1 MWSTW
6 CRIVEWNYNYA
17 PKPHILASWVIYD
30 LQQGFL
36 VVFFHSKALRCS
48 SIWWFSCGGRVVVAC
63 FRSALFVLRGG
74 HGAVPQGSEMG
85 VMWVVWHCFLG
96 ILGGCV
102 AMDAT
107 TDLYCI
113 YLYLLYKHVS
123 TDVFIVYIYIFLLT
137 TDVKSQVYVTI
148 IANGDCKVFMV
159 WSLVG

>member
-1 MWSTW
+1 MFQK
-6 CRIVEWNYNYA
+6 C
-17 PKPHILASWVIYD
+17 
-30 LQQGFL
+30 L
-36 VVFFHSKALRCS
+36 VCPAWGPWRSSARLRD
-48 SIWWFSCGGRVVVAC
+48 
-63 FRSALFVLRGG
+63 
-74 HGAVPQGSEMG
+74 GSHVSG
-85 VMWVVWHCFLG
+85 VTCFLG

-159 WSLVG
+159 